1 MRFLSSEEQAA
12 IAASI
17 SAATSLY
24 PVSSTE
30 LSARYGTNRPM
41 IRQIVHRLRIQ
52 GTPIASDQNG
62 YWLARTPGELHGTL
76 RHLRSRATKIWAA
89 YQGLHRAV
97 ARMTQTDL
105 LTSDP
110 QLDLDIQTE
119 RELAT
124 SRPPPKAD
132 G

>member
-1 MRFLSSEEQAA
+1 MRPISSEAQAA

-30 LSARYGTNRPM
+30 LAARYGTNRPM
-41 IRQIVHRLRIQ
+41 IRKIVHRLRIQ
-52 GTPIASDQNG
+52 GTPIASDLEG
-62 YWLARTPGELHGTL
+62 YWLARTPSELDGTL

-89 YQGLHRAV
+89 YQGLHRAI

-110 QLDLDIQTE
+110 QLNLDIQTE
-119 RELAT
+119 RELAIE
-124 SRPPPKAD
+124 RPPTPD